1 MLTQSEKESILS
13 DFPNIKLSYE
23 NIVYNKVYNFDYVV
37 AIPKGT
43 KCFAWFTLF
52 NNKEVCLIMELTNN
66 KQITDIKLFNAC
78 FSNDLA
84 HGTILYGTLFYTSNN
99 RFFSIEDIFRYKGNN
114 IERVCWGEKL
124 TKIHYMI
131 KNDIKQISY
140 NNSFVVF
147 GLPLLCKT
155 INELDEKITLLKYNI
170 DTIQFKLFNNMNKF
184 LFMDYYTYNNGNN
197 GNNCNNCNNGNNGNN
212 VKHNNYIHKNNGN
225 NNNNNNNNV
234 NIKNNL
240 FNNLNEKKIHLKSEY
255 VFLLRPDIQDDI
267 YYLYTLNNNL
277 EEEKQG
283 TTHIPD
289 YNTSVMMN
297 KIFRIIKENNNLDA
311 LEESDDE
318 DEFEN
323 ENIDKFVKLDSVQ
336 KMVCKYNHKFKKWI
350 PIRIAEEHSK
360 IISTDELKNI
370 YKIYE
375 QNKKKIY

>member
-114 IERVCWGEKL
+114 IERLCWGEKL
-124 TKIHYMI
+124 TKINYMI

-140 NNSFVVF
+140 NNSYVVF

-155 INELDEKITLLKYNI
+155 IDELDEKITLLKYNI
-170 DTIQFKLFNNMNKF
+170 DTIQFKLFNNMNNF
-184 LFMDYYTYNNGNN
+184 LFMDYYTYN
-197 GNNCNNCNNGNNGNN
+197 
-212 VKHNNYIHKNNGN
+212 K

-240 FNNLNEKKIHLKSEY
+240 FNNLNEKKIHFKSEY

-283 TTHIPD
+283 TAHIPD

-318 DEFEN
+318 EEFN
-323 ENIDKFVKLDSVQ
+323 NDKIDKFLQQNIEYKMICSLNKRFKRWVPIKITTEPIISSVKLQ
-336 KMVCKYNHKFKKWI
+336 KLCSSF
-350 PIRIAEEHSK
+350 EHA
-360 IISTDELKNI
+360 
-370 YKIYE
+370 
-375 QNKKKIY
+375 